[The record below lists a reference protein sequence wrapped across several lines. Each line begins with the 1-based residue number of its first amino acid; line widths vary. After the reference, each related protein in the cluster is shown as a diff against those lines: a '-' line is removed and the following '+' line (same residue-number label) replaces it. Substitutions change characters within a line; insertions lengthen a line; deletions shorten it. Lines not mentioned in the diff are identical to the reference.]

1 MSTRIKKPRSLM
13 RKEPSQ
19 ARSRATVDVIIQA
32 GARVLADRGWAGFTT
47 NGVADV
53 AGVSIG
59 SLYQYF
65 PDKLSLVEAIRR
77 HHFDEVLA
85 VMRGTRKG
93 DRSLSQHVEALVQGM
108 IEAHSVNADLHRVL
122 LDEVP
127 GHDGSR
133 QAHDAFLA
141 EYQDHYKA
149 FVAAYGNS
157 GSGSNAGIV
166 AQLLSGAVE
175 GVIHSAAR
183 KGILSSA
190 ELKQELIWMIC
201 AYLRRPDY

>member
-1 MSTRIKKPRSLM
+1 M

-19 ARSRATVDVIIQA
+19 ARSRATVDAIVQA

-85 VMRGTRKG
+85 VMRETRKG
-93 DRSLSQHVEALVQGM
+93 ERSLSQHVELLVQGM

-127 GHDGSR
+127 GHDGSSR
-133 QAHDAFLA
+133 RAHDAFLA

-149 FVAAYGNS
+149 FIATYGNRE
-157 GSGSNAGIV
+157 GGSNAEIV

-183 KGILSSA
+183 KGILSSP
-190 ELKQELIWMIC
+190 ELKQELILMIC
-201 AYLRRPDY
+201 AYLRRPAF

>member
-1 MSTRIKKPRSLM
+1 M

-19 ARSRATVDVIIQA
+19 ARSRATVDAIIQA

-85 VMRGTRKG
+85 VVRGTRKG

-127 GHDGSR
+127 GYDGSR
-133 QAHDAFLA
+133 RAHDAFLA

-183 KGILSSA
+183 KGILSSP

-201 AYLRRPDY
+201 AYLRRPDC